1 MSKQLDKQF
10 KRLAELSFYIS
21 KYSNLWGNSPR
32 LFKWV
37 DEYNSLR
44 SSMTWENWTAYC
56 NKMGY
61 APNHN
66 GYDCL
71 A

>member
-1 MSKQLDKQF
+1 MSKKLDKQF
-10 KRLAELSFYIS
+10 KRLAMLSFYIS

-32 LFKWV
+32 LFNWV
-37 DEYNSLR
+37 DEYNTLKAE
-44 SSMTWENWTAYC
+44 MTRENWEAYC

-61 APNHN
+61 SANHN